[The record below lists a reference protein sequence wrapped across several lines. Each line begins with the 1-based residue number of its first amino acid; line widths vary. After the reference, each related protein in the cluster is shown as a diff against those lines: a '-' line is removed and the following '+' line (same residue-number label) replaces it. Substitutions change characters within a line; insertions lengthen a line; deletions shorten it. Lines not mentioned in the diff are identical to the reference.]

1 MASSKPKQPKP
12 QPMSPGR
19 TAQQPMAQ
27 SGADLIRAISNFIPV
42 GGPII
47 GGDPETK
54 RMAKGKGKGQR

>member
-1 MASSKPKQPKP
+1 
-12 QPMSPGR
+12 
-19 TAQQPMAQ
+19 MAQ